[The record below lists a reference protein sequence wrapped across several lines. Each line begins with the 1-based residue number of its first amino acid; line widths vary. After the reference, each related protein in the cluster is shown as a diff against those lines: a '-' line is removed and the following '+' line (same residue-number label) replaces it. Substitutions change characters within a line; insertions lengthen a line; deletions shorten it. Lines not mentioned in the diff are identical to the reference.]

1 MRSLVKIITAALLFG
16 LAVPAAA
23 QSQAEAAMG
32 AADAAMEAAEAPD
45 DAMSF
50 GMVDLEPML
59 SDGCK
64 AGTVDSC
71 WKLGLYYKSQYD
83 LAAKARTQFL
93 ANCAKKEPRSC
104 YMLAGMANQGEGGPR
119 DEGQARLAYGK
130 ACELGLAFACSSQA
144 AMLSSG
150 DGGKEDKPGAVR
162 AFTRGCE
169 LGSASACADAGSML
183 SVDADAP
190 YHDRTKARAA
200 YTRSCDLG
208 LATSC
213 SALAGL
219 MYEYDSGEISD
230 ADRATSQ
237 KLYQKACMSGDSYA
251 CDTWLN
257 GQLGAS

>member
-1 MRSLVKIITAALLFG
+1 MRSLVKTITAILMLG
-16 LAVPAAA
+16 LAVPVAA
-23 QSQAEAAMG
+23 QSAAEAAMA
-32 AADAAMEAAEAPD
+32 AADAASDSEMASSA
-45 DAMSF
+45 S
-50 GMVDLEPML
+50 GMDELEPRL

-71 WKLGLYYKSQYD
+71 WKLGLYYKAQYD
-83 LAAKARTQFL
+83 LAAKGRAQFL

-144 AMLSSG
+144 GMMANG
-150 DGGKEDKPGAVR
+150 DGGKEDKPGA
-162 AFTRGCE
+162 AKAYARGCE

-183 SVDADAP
+183 SVETDAP
-190 YHDRTKARAA
+190 YHDRARARA
-200 YTRSCDLG
+200 LYSRSCDLG
-208 LATSC
+208 MATSC
-213 SALAGL
+213 SSLAGL
-219 MYEYDSGEISD
+219 MFDYDSGEISA

-257 GQLGAS
+257 GQLDAS